1 MRFGMGEL
9 LIILAI
15 ALLLFG
21 AKRLPEL
28 ASGMGKA
35 IKNFRRGI
43 ESDDDIDVTPVDK
56 QVAEKSSASTMDKA
70 DKEAAEAEVVE
81 NKSESKA

>member
-9 LIILAI
+9 LVILAI
-15 ALLLFG
+15 AILLFG

-28 ASGMGKA
+28 ATGMGKA

-43 ESDDDIDVTPVDK
+43 EGEDEVDVTPPDK
-56 QVAEKSSASTMDKA
+56 QVADKST
-70 DKEAAEAEVVE
+70 AAPVQDATTTDAEVVE
-81 NKSESKA
+81 NEVVQKK

>member
-1 MRFGMGEL
+1 MRLGMGEL
-9 LIILAI
+9 ILILAI

-21 AKRLPEL
+21 SKKLPEL

-43 ESDDDIDVTPVDK
+43 EGEDEVDVTPANK
-56 QVAEKSSASTMDKA
+56 QVAGESSAKPVDKA
-70 DKEAAEAEVVE
+70 ISDAEVVE
-81 NKSESKA
+81 NNKSAKA